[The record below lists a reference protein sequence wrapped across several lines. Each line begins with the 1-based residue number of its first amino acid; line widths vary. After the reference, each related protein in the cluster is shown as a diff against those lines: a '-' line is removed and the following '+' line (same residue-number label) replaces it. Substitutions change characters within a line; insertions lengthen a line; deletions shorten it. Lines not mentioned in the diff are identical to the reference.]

1 MDNQFIQKII
11 KLIKKNYI
19 QIAIS
24 FIFII
29 SITKSSI
36 LIPNHKK
43 SSSSFFPKKINNN
56 NNNKNYFHRNLFE
69 NSSKS
74 PTTEFNYNEDYMF
87 LTNISFYNYF
97 GKWWNLQ
104 IKDNFFSNSEGES
117 QIAFYQTFDKNYITN
132 IENSSEIL
140 LLIELIDGKFRDS
153 IIRLNFTIN
162 FPNDFN
168 KILKDSIKNNKSITL
183 NSTIKNMNV
192 FYIEMFNDL
201 DVNVFNN
208 ETEIKITFNPIE
220 KFFDSN
226 FNYEMTSTLFSQ
238 IEISI
243 SNKKEYFSISLNG
256 SMEKTNDINNIK
268 NILNYSIIL
277 TFLGII
283 QIYSCTKF
291 ISEIDYNTQFAFNT
305 DLITIVFQIIWDSMI
320 CAINFYFGISND
332 DKQFEFG
339 TPSMCFFTLFSIF
352 QLRILFISWRA
363 RYIDLYFS
371 NINLFRKKL
380 LKFYMIFYFILFFSL
395 VSFKVIYQFYFFT
408 VLFFSSTWFFQI
420 FLSCKNK
427 TTF

>member
-1 MDNQFIQKII
+1 MDNQFIQKLI

-24 FIFII
+24 LIFII

-74 PTTEFNYNEDYMF
+74 PKTEFNYNEDYMF

-268 NILNYSIIL
+268 NILNCSIIL
-277 TFLGII
+277 TF
-283 QIYSCTKF
+283 
-291 ISEIDYNTQFAFNT
+291 
-305 DLITIVFQIIWDSMI
+305 
-320 CAINFYFGISND
+320 
-332 DKQFEFG
+332 
-339 TPSMCFFTLFSIF
+339 
-352 QLRILFISWRA
+352 
-363 RYIDLYFS
+363 
-371 NINLFRKKL
+371 
-380 LKFYMIFYFILFFSL
+380 
-395 VSFKVIYQFYFFT
+395 
-408 VLFFSSTWFFQI
+408 
-420 FLSCKNK
+420 
-427 TTF
+427 